1 MGYHCYDSVT
11 KDHDF
16 CLASRCSLLSF
27 WLSCFD
33 EENCH
38 VGEAHVARNG
48 AWPLDYSQQGT
59 EIVSTTSHGGSAGNK
74 HGAHLKADPSPVG
87 ASHETADPE
96 LTP

>member
-1 MGYHCYDSVT
+1 M
-11 KDHDF
+11 
-16 CLASRCSLLSF
+16 
-27 WLSCFD
+27 
-33 EENCH
+33 
-38 VGEAHVARNG
+38 ARNG